1 MTAKL
6 CQGWDTDAKVNCP
19 DSKCVNILFSDFI
32 TDFVILIALES
43 KARAFTVNF

>member
-6 CQGWDTDAKVNCP
+6 CQGWDTDAKVKCP
-19 DSKCVNILFSDFI
+19 DSKSVNILFSDFI

-43 KARAFTVNF
+43 KASAFTVNF